1 MPSKSEYLKFL
12 RKKLK
17 KRKNKIVA
25 GKRAVLSDKQQKA
38 KPNSRQ
44 AAKDS
49 SPEQS
54 KKVQPDVNNPAKM
67 AAAGET
73 VPIVFCKR
81 ANQLGGAWMK
91 PSILK
96 TAVEGGRDH
105 VLVAVSQGEIGENPR
120 NRFVFIGRSTLLA
133 RSLLT
138 PQITRHYKTPAALA
152 SNKLDCPLTGGVFH
166 CDRNISSFVQA
177 LGTEGTFIN
186 REPPQIEDNYY
197 RVKIVTVG
205 SGDLT
210 NTVFKTT
217 YGAGF
222 NVFDNDSGTDI
233 TTQYRN
239 ANPSILDSTEFTV
252 NKNTSTGGGFAAGT
266 VQNVNSGNFFPPY
279 TGATDIVGFT
289 GTRTFRNQGLKLD
302 NQFDTGSSA
311 TDTTLE
317 FQRWEY
323 KLSPYADPSSPPA
336 TDPVTSLPMDFTA
349 FADITF
355 VEISGNLFS
364 FSVNSDGNGET
375 KLSVVSFYWRK
386 GVKVALY
393 SAGTPGTEA
402 ESNQFVDLV
411 MFLFKLIGRADPSSS
426 TALTQAVDT
435 SNLQTIATFA
445 STYSLF
451 FNGVIDQQ
459 YNVLDFVSKI
469 APFFLLLFTSDGGRY
484 SLRPVLPL
492 TGAGAIDTTALTPV
506 KTFTESDIIPG
517 SFSKEFVE
525 NNERRDKIVNVV
537 FNQAKTDEIGTETSV
552 TVRYSSASVDSPVIQ
567 YDMTDFCGILGHA
580 TTYAKYVLALR
591 KHSTH
596 SVSFSVPLL
605 TTSLKPMDVI
615 KIQRQ
620 RENSVGDNRTETETY
635 QVTSIVHG
643 SDGLTDINAQ
653 QFPVD
658 GSGVSKISDDVLNGS
673 FAIS

>member
-1 MPSKSEYLKFL
+1 
-12 RKKLK
+12 
-17 KRKNKIVA
+17 
-25 GKRAVLSDKQQKA
+25 
-38 KPNSRQ
+38 
-44 AAKDS
+44 
-49 SPEQS
+49 
-54 KKVQPDVNNPAKM
+54 
-67 AAAGET
+67 
-73 VPIVFCKR
+73 
-81 ANQLGGAWMK
+81 
-91 PSILK
+91 
-96 TAVEGGRDH
+96 
-105 VLVAVSQGEIGENPR
+105 
-120 NRFVFIGRSTLLA
+120 
-133 RSLLT
+133 
-138 PQITRHYKTPAALA
+138 
-152 SNKLDCPLTGGVFH
+152 
-166 CDRNISSFVQA
+166 
-177 LGTEGTFIN
+177 
-186 REPPQIEDNYY
+186 
-197 RVKIVTVG
+197 
-205 SGDLT
+205 
-210 NTVFKTT
+210 
-217 YGAGF
+217 
-222 NVFDNDSGTDI
+222 
-233 TTQYRN
+233 
-239 ANPSILDSTEFTV
+239 
-252 NKNTSTGGGFAAGT
+252 
-266 VQNVNSGNFFPPY
+266 
-279 TGATDIVGFT
+279 
-289 GTRTFRNQGLKLD
+289 
-302 NQFDTGSSA
+302 
-311 TDTTLE
+311 
-317 FQRWEY
+317 
-323 KLSPYADPSSPPA
+323 
-336 TDPVTSLPMDFTA
+336 
-349 FADITF
+349 
-355 VEISGNLFS
+355 
-364 FSVNSDGNGET
+364 
-375 KLSVVSFYWRK
+375 
-386 GVKVALY
+386 LY